1 MRCALD
7 IGNGVVECAGAM
19 RAGRGQVVRLP
30 CATCYQACLVAT
42 CSAQSN
48 QSAILV
54 LAASTWPF
62 FCSLLIVCCAVPCA
76 TLLQRKRLHACKR
89 ASGSRSNRHQH
100 IIKRTGLQTCS
111 KLTLYRCPAAG
122 ARRRAVCLQPLRQAH
137 AAVVVPTAQHM
148 WPHQQHLADATLQV
162 RNADLAHIL
171 AAAAW
176 RPLLLLLYARAAT
189 SYCWGGC
196 CCIWCSY

>member
-1 MRCALD
+1 MCHMLPSVLGSHLQRAKQPVCN
-7 IGNGVVECAGAM
+7 ISAGSLNMA
-19 RAGRGQVVRLP
+19 
-30 CATCYQACLVAT
+30 
-42 CSAQSN
+42 
-48 QSAILV
+48 V
-54 LAASTWPF
+54 LLFPF
-62 FCSLLIVCCAVPCA
+62 IVCCAVPCA

-171 AAAAW
+171 AAAAR